1 MTKSSG
7 LLVAFLLSTAAAS
20 AQTTYRLG
28 VRVGGNLANTTE
40 KGTARTIINASSSSS
55 KSPIVS
61 GQVGVVL
68 AVERGKFAFQPALL
82 FSQKG
87 TKIKASNTI
96 ADPTTG
102 YEFRRKGHTT
112 VRYSWLEMPLNVVY
126 TLPGETGLQVFA
138 GPYVAVGVGGR
149 ARTTINNSTTDPGSY
164 TEPITSYSSKITYG
178 RDETTGSTASIRN
191 FYSRRFD
198 TGFNVGLGYRRGPV
212 QVQAGYGVGLVNL
225 YYSKAGGDNEQ
236 SGNNRVAQLTGTYFF
251 K

>member
-7 LLVAFLLSTAAAS
+7 LLVAFLLSAAAAS

-28 VRVGGNLANTTE
+28 VRAGGNLANTTE
-40 KGTARTIINASSSSS
+40 RGTARNINNSSSSSS

-68 AVERGKFAFQPALL
+68 EAARGNFAFQPALL

-87 TKIKASNTI
+87 TKIKAVNSY
-96 ADPTTG
+96 ADPATG
-102 YEFRRKGHTT
+102 YEFRQEGQTT

-126 TLPGETGLQVFA
+126 TVPGETGLQVFA

-149 ARTTINNSTTDPGSY
+149 AKTVINNSTTAPGVY

-178 RDETTGSTASIRN
+178 PDETKGSTASIRN
-191 FYSRRFD
+191 FYSQRFD

-225 YYSKAGGDNEQ
+225 YSSKAGGDNEQ
-236 SGNNRVAQLTGTYFF
+236 SGYNRVAQLTGTYFF